1 MQSKDELLKLLYFYP
16 NNYIKSQDLARRLG
30 LPKTEIYKIIK
41 ELRMEGFDI
50 YGCTNRGYALK
61 PIDDIVSPENLSKYS
76 NITPEMFR
84 VFSSLPSTNS
94 TAKEMAVCG
103 APDGTVCIAESQTKG
118 RGRFDRQFFSP
129 KQTGIYMSVILRPT
143 FSTAE
148 IIQLTPLAAV
158 AVAEAAE
165 KITNEP
171 TQIKWVNDVYFKD
184 KKICGILTEAAINP
198 DTKKF
203 DYVILGIGVNLY
215 TPQDNFPDNI
225 QNIAGSLLSKPLP
238 DARCKMIGEILKHF
252 YHYYYNFEKKAFL
265 EAYRSRSIL
274 DGKNV
279 EVFRGDA
286 SYRASVLGINDDF
299 SLKIRLS
306 DGSTENLSSGEVSL
320 KI

>member
-1 MQSKDELLKLLYFYP
+1 MQAKEELLKLLYFYP
-16 NNYIKSQDLARRLG
+16 NQYIKSQDLARRLG

-41 ELRMEGFDI
+41 ALRMEGFDI

-61 PIDDIVSPENLSKYS
+61 SIDDIVSPEKLSTYS
-76 NITPEMFR
+76 KIKPEMFR
-84 VFSSLPSTNS
+84 VFSSLPSTNI

-103 APDGTVCIAESQTKG
+103 APDGTICIAESQTQG
-118 RGRFDRQFFSP
+118 RGRFDRKFFSP
-129 KQTGIYMSVILRPT
+129 KQTGIYMSIILRPS
-143 FSTAE
+143 FSPAE
-148 IIQLTPLAAV
+148 IIHLTPLAAV

-171 TQIKWVNDVYFKD
+171 AQIKWVNDVFFRN

-215 TPQDNFPDNI
+215 TPQESFPNAI
-225 QNIAGSLLSKPLP
+225 QDIAGSLLEKPIE
-238 DARCKMIGEILKHF
+238 DARCKMISEILNRF
-252 YHYYYNFEKKAFL
+252 YHYYNDFEKKAFL

-286 SYRASVLGINDDF
+286 SYSASVLGINNDF
-299 SLKIRLS
+299 SLRVRLP
-306 DGSTENLSSGEVSL
+306 DGTTENLSSGEVSL

>member
-1 MQSKDELLKLLYFYP
+1 MQFKDELLKLLYFYQ

-61 PIDDIVSPENLSKYS
+61 PIDDIISPENLSKYS
-76 NITPEMFR
+76 NIPPEKFR

-129 KQTGIYMSVILRPT
+129 KQTGIYMSIILRPV
-143 FSTAE
+143 FSSAE

-158 AVAEAAE
+158 AVAEASE

-171 TQIKWVNDVYFKD
+171 TQIKWVNDVYFKN

-225 QNIAGSLLSKPLP
+225 RNIAGSLLSKPIP
-238 DARCKMIGEILKHF
+238 DARSKMISEILNRF
-252 YHYYYNFEKKAFL
+252 YHYYNEFEKKAFL
-265 EAYRSRSIL
+265 DPYRSRSML
-274 DGKNV
+274 DGKSV
-279 EVFRGDA
+279 EVYRGDT
-286 SYRASVLGINDDF
+286 SYKASVLGINDDF
-299 SLKIRLS
+299 SLKIKLL
-306 DGSTENLSSGEVSL
+306 DESTENLSSGEVSL
-320 KI
+320 KF